1 MPRVNRTK
9 KTKKMIAQSNLI
21 QDRWTEKGI
30 SKSRLRGILK
40 GIVID
45 GVVNQK
51 EYPFYKAAQRA
62 SGLKNIKVTN
72 ARKEFNPRQWM
83 SPADYKELKRT
94 VKGMRTRLQR
104 EDGHRAADF
113 DDGGLE
119 DDEPAPPPPPAPAPQ
134 RRRRRAD
141 ADVVANVDLTRNLR
155 TRSGNLR

>member
-9 KTKKMIAQSNLI
+9 KTKKMLEQSKTI
-21 QDRWTEKGI
+21 EDRWGEKHV
-30 SKSRLRGILK
+30 SKARLRGILK

-83 SPADYKELKRT
+83 SPADYKALKRQ
-94 VKGMRTRLQR
+94 VRGMREAVSEV
-104 EDGHRAADF
+104 EDDAPPPPVD
-113 DDGGLE
+113 
-119 DDEPAPPPPPAPAPQ
+119 DDEPAPPPPPAPARKQ
-134 RRRRRAD
+134 RAPRMSADRRLAQEFIASQIRR
-141 ADVVANVDLTRNLR
+141 N
-155 TRSGNLR
+155 